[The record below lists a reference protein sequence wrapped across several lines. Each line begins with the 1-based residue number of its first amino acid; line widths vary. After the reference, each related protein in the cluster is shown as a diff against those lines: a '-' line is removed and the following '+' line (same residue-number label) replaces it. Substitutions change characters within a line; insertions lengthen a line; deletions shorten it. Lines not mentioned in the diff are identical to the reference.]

1 MVAGTLPLILKVC
14 LSVSQTCRVLT
25 DLASMKVRLGN
36 VHWLISVRGSRS
48 DN

>member
-1 MVAGTLPLILKVC
+1 MKVRF
-14 LSVSQTCRVLT
+14 SVSQTCRVLA
-25 DLASMKVRLGN
+25 DLASMKVCLGD